1 VAPADH
7 GRPLTDDRIM
17 NTTTLPSRFRG
28 YDLVVFDCDS
38 TLTTVEGIDELARAR
53 GRHKEIK
60 ALTDAAMNGDVRLE
74 EVYDR
79 RLDMLQPTRREVAA
93 LADQYREN
101 VVTDARE
108 LVGALHAAGRE
119 VFIVSGGLA
128 DAVVPFGAWLG
139 IPEDHIRAVGLQ
151 YESSPAASEVE
162 SQDGDGDLR
171 YRGTTPSPLTRA
183 EGKPMV
189 IRELLRDRIERSMLI
204 GDGVSDLV
212 AAPEVDLFV
221 AFTGVVEREYVTSH
235 ADVLITGD
243 SLAPVLGLALSA
255 DEEATLA
262 TTPYGDLASAS
273 RTRIQAG
280 EVTIQRDTTP

>member
-1 VAPADH
+1 MAPTDR

-17 NTTTLPSRFRG
+17 NTTALPTRFRG
-28 YDLVVFDCDS
+28 YDLVIFDCDS
-38 TLTTVEGIDELARAR
+38 TLTTLEGIDELARAR
-53 GRHKEIK
+53 GRHEEIK

-74 EVYDR
+74 EVYER
-79 RLDMLQPTRREVAA
+79 RLDMLQPTRREIAA

-101 VVTDARE
+101 VVTDAQG
-108 LVGALHAAGRE
+108 LVGALHTAGRE

-139 IPEDHIRAVGLQ
+139 IPEDHVRAVGVE
-151 YESSPAASEVE
+151 YESPSAALEVE
-162 SQDGDGDLR
+162 SQDGGRGLR
-171 YRGTTPSPLTRA
+171 YRGITPSPLTRA

-189 IRELLRDRIERSMLI
+189 IRELLRNRNERSMLI

-212 AAPEVDLFV
+212 AAPEVDLFA

-235 ADVLITGD
+235 ADVLITGE

-255 DEEATLA
+255 SEEATLA
-262 TTPYGDLASAS
+262 TTPYGDLVSAS

>member
-1 VAPADH
+1 MD
-7 GRPLTDDRIM
+7 
-17 NTTTLPSRFRG
+17 TTALPNHFRG
-28 YDLVVFDCDS
+28 YDLVIFDCDS
-38 TLTTVEGIDELARAR
+38 TLAALEGIDELARAT
-53 GRHKEIK
+53 GRYREIK
-60 ALTDAAMNGDVRLE
+60 TLTDSAMNGDVRLE
-74 EVYDR
+74 EVYER
-79 RLDMLQPTRREVAA
+79 RLDMLQPTREDIAA

-101 VVTDARE
+101 VVTDARD

-139 IPEDHIRAVGLQ
+139 IAEDHIRAVGIQ
-151 YESSPAASEVE
+151 YEHTSGPPEIDPE
-162 SQDGDGDLR
+162 DQRGGLR
-171 YRGTTPSPLTRA
+171 YESITPSPLTRS
-183 EGKPMV
+183 EGKPLV
-189 IRELLRDRIERSMLI
+189 VREILRDRTERSMLV

-221 AFTGVVEREYVTSH
+221 AFTGVVEREAVMSH

-255 DEEATLA
+255 TEEAKLA
-262 TTPYGDLASAS
+262 TTSHRDLVATS
-273 RTRIQAG
+273 RGRTQAG

>member
-1 VAPADH
+1 MDPTALPAS
-7 GRPLTDDRIM
+7 I
-17 NTTTLPSRFRG
+17 RG
-28 YDLVVFDCDS
+28 YDLVIFDCDS
-38 TLTTVEGIDELARAR
+38 TLTELEGIDELARAR
-53 GRHKEIK
+53 GQYEEIK

-74 EVYDR
+74 EVYER
-79 RLDMLQPTRREVAA
+79 RLDILQPTRREIAA
-93 LADQYREN
+93 LADRYREN

-108 LVGALHAAGRE
+108 LVGALQAAARE

-139 IPEDHIRAVGLQ
+139 IPEDHIRAVGVQ
-151 YESSPAASEVE
+151 YQIPLNAQETDRSN
-162 SQDGDGDLR
+162 DLGGLR
-171 YRGTTPSPLTRA
+171 YQSVTSNPLTRA

-189 IRELLRDRIERSMLI
+189 VRELLRNRIERSMLI

-221 AFTGVVEREYVTSH
+221 AFTGVAKREYVTSH

-255 DEEATLA
+255 TEEATLA
-262 TTPYGDLASAS
+262 TTPYEDLVSAS

-280 EVTIQRDTTP
+280 EVIIQRDTTP

>member
-1 VAPADH
+1 
-7 GRPLTDDRIM
+7 M
-17 NTTTLPSRFRG
+17 NITALPHRFRG
-28 YDLVVFDCDS
+28 YDLVIFDCDS
-38 TLTTVEGIDELARAR
+38 TLTALEGIDELARTR
-53 GRHKEIK
+53 GRYEEIK
-60 ALTDAAMNGDVRLE
+60 ALTDAAMNGGVRLE
-74 EVYDR
+74 EVYER
-79 RLDMLQPTRREVAA
+79 RLDMLLPTSEEIAA
-93 LADQYREN
+93 LADRYREN
-101 VVTDARE
+101 VVTDARA
-108 LVGALHAAGRE
+108 VIGALQAAGRE

-139 IPEDHIRAVGLQ
+139 ISEDHIRAVGVE
-151 YESSPAASEVE
+151 YELPSAASEIE
-162 SQDGDGDLR
+162 SHDGGGGLR
-171 YRGTTPSPLTRA
+171 YKETEPSPLTRA
-183 EGKPMV
+183 EGKPIV
-189 IRELLRDRIERSMLI
+189 VRELLRNRIERSMLI

-255 DEEATLA
+255 TEEATLA
-262 TTPYGDLASAS
+262 TTRYGDLVSAS

>member
-1 VAPADH
+1 
-7 GRPLTDDRIM
+7 M
-17 NTTTLPSRFRG
+17 STTALPSRLRG
-28 YDLVVFDCDS
+28 YDVVIFDCDS
-38 TLTTVEGIDELARAR
+38 TLTALEGIDELARSG
-53 GRHKEIK
+53 GRYEEIK
-60 ALTDAAMNGDVRLE
+60 ALTDAAMNGSVRLE
-74 EVYDR
+74 EVYER
-79 RLDMLQPTRREVAA
+79 RLDMLQPTSEEIAAVA
-93 LADQYREN
+93 DRYREN

-108 LVGALHAAGRE
+108 LVGALQAVGRE

-139 IPEDHIRAVGLQ
+139 VPEDHIRAVAVQ
-151 YESSPAASEVE
+151 YEHPSVDRESEV
-162 SQDGDGDLR
+162 QDGGGGPR
-171 YRGTTPSPLTRA
+171 YKGTAPTPLTRA

-189 IRELLRDRIERSMLI
+189 IRELLRNRSERSMLI

-255 DEEATLA
+255 TEEATLA
-262 TTPYGDLASAS
+262 TTQYGSLVSAS
-273 RTRIQAG
+273 RTRVKAG
-280 EVTIQRDTTP
+280 EVTIQRDTTS